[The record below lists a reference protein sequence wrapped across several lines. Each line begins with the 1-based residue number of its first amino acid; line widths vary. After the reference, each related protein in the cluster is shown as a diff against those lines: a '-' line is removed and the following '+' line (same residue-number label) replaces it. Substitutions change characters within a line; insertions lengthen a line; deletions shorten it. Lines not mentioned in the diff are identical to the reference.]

1 MADDGCDTCV
11 MEVSS
16 LGLKFDRA
24 AEIEFA
30 VGVFTNLSP
39 DHIGPDEA
47 RGFCG
52 VSVLE
57 AGAVPP
63 LPRGSFQ
70 Q

>member
-39 DHIGPDEA
+39 DHIGPDEHA
-47 RGFCG
+47 YFAEY
-52 VSVLE
+52 LE